1 MSKLVSM
8 PGYGLVCT
16 SHNTFSP
23 HATIKF
29 VVFRV
34 CHNVLVVLNESSK
47 SWYYPFLLLFFH
59 FVPFPSLFFSLFSLR
74 PNSVTGLEHRDSGQ
88 HLKFDQLA
96 SCDADLRVTVV
107 KMGVSVYLLPS
118 LEEMSLD
125 LLFRCLVLSPECP
138 SPDLH

>member
-1 MSKLVSM
+1 MVLSFPPLVF
-8 PGYGLVCT
+8 P
-16 SHNTFSP
+16 FSSLP
-23 HATIKF
+23 F
-29 VVFRV
+29 
-34 CHNVLVVLNESSK
+34 
-47 SWYYPFLLLFFH
+47 PFL
-59 FVPFPSLFFSLFSLR
+59 SLFSLR
-74 PNSVTGLEHRDSGQ
+74 PNSVTGLEHRDSG
-88 HLKFDQLA
+88 QLA